1 MKIKLKNLGALRQAE
16 FELGEM
22 TIICGANNTGKTYAT
37 YALYGF
43 LDYWHKGFS
52 IFVDPEIVN
61 NLFSVGTITI
71 GLENYVANS
80 ERDLIEAS
88 GKYTRILSKVFASR
102 EDFFKESSFVVELPG
117 RNIRA
122 DRDFEKIF
130 GSPEMGI
137 LKINWKS
144 ESELEASLLIDKSK
158 DTAIP
163 RKDVI
168 SAVLSDAIKE
178 AVYSREFPR
187 AFIASAERT
196 GAAIFRKELDFARN
210 RLIDL
215 LKDRTATKQQIS
227 LLSQY
232 TSDYALP
239 VKRNVDF
246 MRDLESIA
254 KKDSFLSKDHPELLD
269 DFSDILGGEYR
280 ILRDE
285 LYFTPKINKRI
296 RLTMDESS
304 SSVRSLLDIGFYL
317 RHVAEPNDLLMVDE
331 PELNLHPE
339 NQRRMARLF
348 ARLVN
353 CGIKV
358 FMTTHSDYIVKE
370 LNTLIML
377 NRNILSHQE
386 IMEEYHYRED
396 ELIEANKIRVYI
408 AEKSPMFVDGGV
420 RKTYC
425 QTLVPAR
432 IDQELGIEART
443 FDTTIDEMNKIQEA
457 IIFSGEED
465 DVSD

>member
-43 LDYWHKGFS
+43 LDYWHRDFS

-61 NLFSVGTITI
+61 SLFSVGTVTI

-80 ERDLIEAS
+80 EKDLLEAS
-88 GKYTRILSKVFASR
+88 GKYTQILSKVFASR
-102 EDFFKESSFVVELPG
+102 EDFFKESSFVVQLPG

-122 DRDFEKIF
+122 DRNFEKIF
-130 GSPEMGI
+130 GSPEKEI

-158 DTAIP
+158 DTAMP

-178 AVYSREFPR
+178 AVYSQEFPN

-227 LLSQY
+227 LFSQY

-246 MRDLESIA
+246 MRSLESIA
-254 KKDSFLSKDHPELLD
+254 KKDSFISKEHPELLD

-285 LYFTPKINKRI
+285 LYFTPKINKRL

-317 RHVAEPNDLLMVDE
+317 RHVAEPKIFSKLRE

-377 NRNILSHQE
+377 NRDIPSHQK
-386 IMEEYHYRED
+386 IMEDYHYRED

-408 AEKSPMFVDGGV
+408 AEKSLMCVDGGI

-425 QTLVPAR
+425 QTLVPAK

-457 IIFSGEED
+457 IIFSGGD
-465 DVSD
+465 NDSSN

>member
-1 MKIKLKNLGALRQAE
+1 M
-16 FELGEM
+16 
-22 TIICGANNTGKTYAT
+22 
-37 YALYGF
+37 
-43 LDYWHKGFS
+43 
-52 IFVDPEIVN
+52 
-61 NLFSVGTITI
+61 
-71 GLENYVANS
+71 
-80 ERDLIEAS
+80 
-88 GKYTRILSKVFASR
+88 SKVFASR

-158 DTAIP
+158 DTAMP

-178 AVYSREFPR
+178 AVYSREFPK

-377 NRNILSHQE
+377 NRDILWHQK

-425 QTLVPAR
+425 QTLVPAK

-465 DVSD
+465 DVSN

>member
-61 NLFSVGTITI
+61 NLFSVGTISI
-71 GLENYVANS
+71 GLQNYVANS
-80 ERDLIEAS
+80 ERDLLEAS
-88 GKYTRILSKVFASR
+88 EKYTKILSKVFASR
-102 EDFFKESSFVVELPG
+102 EDFFKESSFAVELPG
-117 RNIRA
+117 RYIRA
-122 DRDFEKIF
+122 ARDFEKIF

-168 SAVLSDAIKE
+168 SSVLSDAIKE
-178 AVYSREFPR
+178 AVYSCEFPK

-215 LKDRTATKQQIS
+215 LKDKAASEHQVS
-227 LLSQY
+227 LFSRY
-232 TSDYALP
+232 ASDYALP

-246 MRDLESIA
+246 MRSLESIA
-254 KKDSFLSKDHPELLD
+254 KKDSFISKEHPELLD

-280 ILRDE
+280 IVRDE
-285 LYFTPKINKRI
+285 LYFTPKTNKRL

-317 RHVAEPNDLLMVDE
+317 RHVAKRNDLLMVDE

-348 ARLVN
+348 TRLVN

-377 NRNILSHQE
+377 NSTIPSHQK
-386 IMEEYHYRED
+386 IMEDYHYRED

-408 AEKSPMFVDGGV
+408 AEKSLMDVDGGK
-420 RKTYC
+420 RKATC
-425 QTLVPAR
+425 QTLIPAE
-432 IDQELGIEART
+432 IDQESGIEART
-443 FDTTIDEMNKIQEA
+443 FDTTIDEMNRIQEA
-457 IIFSGEED
+457 IIFSGEEND
-465 DVSD
+465 ASN

>member
-16 FELGEM
+16 FELGDM

-43 LDYWHKGFS
+43 LDYWHRGFS

-61 NLFSVGTITI
+61 SLFSVGTITI
-71 GLENYVANS
+71 ALENYVANS
-80 ERDLIEAS
+80 EKDLLQAS
-88 GKYTRILSKVFASR
+88 EKYTRILSKVFASR

-178 AVYSREFPR
+178 AVYSREFPK

-227 LLSQY
+227 LFSQY

-246 MRDLESIA
+246 MRSLESIA
-254 KKDSFLSKDHPELLD
+254 KKDSFISKDHPELLD

-317 RHVAEPNDLLMVDE
+317 RHVVEPNDLLMVDE

-348 ARLVN
+348 AR
-353 CGIKV
+353 
-358 FMTTHSDYIVKE
+358 
-370 LNTLIML
+370 
-377 NRNILSHQE
+377 
-386 IMEEYHYRED
+386 
-396 ELIEANKIRVYI
+396 
-408 AEKSPMFVDGGV
+408 
-420 RKTYC
+420 
-425 QTLVPAR
+425 
-432 IDQELGIEART
+432 
-443 FDTTIDEMNKIQEA
+443 
-457 IIFSGEED
+457 
-465 DVSD
+465 

>member
-43 LDYWHKGFS
+43 LDYWHRGFS

-61 NLFSVGTITI
+61 RLFSAGTVTI
-71 GLENYVANS
+71 RLENFVANS
-80 ERDLIEAS
+80 EKDLLEAS
-88 GKYTRILSKVFASR
+88 QKYTKILSKVFASR
-102 EDFFKESSFVVELPG
+102 EDFFKESSFAVELPG
-117 RNIRA
+117 RKILANHN
-122 DRDFEKIF
+122 FEKVF
-130 GSPEMGI
+130 GSAEMGI

-144 ESELEASLLIDKSK
+144 ENELEASLLIDKSK
-158 DTAIP
+158 DTAMP
-163 RKDVI
+163 RKDVV

-178 AVYSREFPR
+178 AVYSQEFPK

-227 LLSQY
+227 LFSQY
-232 TSDYALP
+232 TADYALP

-246 MRDLESIA
+246 MRGLESVA
-254 KKDSFLSKDHPELLD
+254 KKDSFISKEYPELLN

-280 ILRDE
+280 IVRDE
-285 LYFTPKINKRI
+285 LYFTPKTNKRL

-353 CGIKV
+353 YGIKV
-358 FMTTHSDYIVKE
+358 YMTTHSDYIVKE

-377 NRNILSHQE
+377 NKNIQSHQR

-396 ELIEANKIRVYI
+396 ELIAANKIRVYI
-408 AEKSPMFVDGGV
+408 AEKSLMDVDGGK
-420 RKTYC
+420 RKATC
-425 QTLVPAR
+425 QTLIPAE
-432 IDQELGIEART
+432 IDQESGIEART
-443 FDTTIDEMNKIQEA
+443 FDTTIDEMNRIQEA
-457 IIFSGEED
+457 IIFSGGD
-465 DVSD
+465 NDSSN

>member
-43 LDYWHKGFS
+43 LDYWHRGFS
-52 IFVDPEIVN
+52 IFVGPEIVN
-61 NLFSVGTITI
+61 SLFSVGTVTI

-80 ERDLIEAS
+80 EKDLLEAS
-88 GKYTRILSKVFASR
+88 GKYTQILSKVFASR
-102 EDFFKESSFVVELPG
+102 EDFFKESSFVVQLPG
-117 RNIRA
+117 RSIRG
-122 DRDFEKIF
+122 DRNFEKVF

-158 DTAIP
+158 DTAMP

-178 AVYSREFPR
+178 AVYSQEFPK

-227 LLSQY
+227 LFSQY
-232 TSDYALP
+232 TADYALP

-246 MRDLESIA
+246 MRSLESIA
-254 KKDSFLSKDHPELLD
+254 KKDSFISKDHPELRD
-269 DFSDILGGEYR
+269 DFGDILGGEYR
-280 ILRDE
+280 IVRDE
-285 LYFTPKINKRI
+285 LYFTPKTNRRL

-377 NRNILSHQE
+377 NNKIPPHQK

-396 ELIEANKIRVYI
+396 ELIGANKIRVYI
-408 AEKSPMFVDGGV
+408 AEKSLIDVDGGA
-420 RKTYC
+420 RKTSC
-425 QTLVPAR
+425 QTLIPAR
-432 IDQELGIEART
+432 IDQESGIEART

-457 IIFSGEED
+457 IIFSGED
-465 DVSD
+465 NDASN